1 MGCFDVE
8 IEEKSLNVVT
18 TCMFVTSRTV
28 FNVEPRTHQ
37 TNLEAAEQ
45 VVLDGTSK
53 WSCKIQVTGTSHL
66 TVLSCWMEVTVHELT
81 FLAKNISIDCQI
93 SDC

>member
-1 MGCFDVE
+1 MRRYNERPHIDVV
-8 IEEKSLNVVT
+8 IHVVNN
-18 TCMFVTSRTV
+18 FVTFRTV
-28 FNVEPRTHQ
+28 FNVDPRTNGS
-37 TNLEAAEQ
+37 NLESSEQ

-53 WSCKIQVTGTSHL
+53 WSCKIQVTGTSGL

-81 FLAKNISIDCQI
+81 FSEKNISIDCQI

>member
-1 MGCFDVE
+1 
-8 IEEKSLNVVT
+8 
-18 TCMFVTSRTV
+18 MFVTSRTV

-66 TVLSCWMEVTVHELT
+66 TVLSC
-81 FLAKNISIDCQI
+81 
-93 SDC
+93 